1 MSKLKLIRKDGAKT
15 AASGSTKTGA
25 KVEKVKAGK
34 GTPGGAVG
42 RYTGRT
48 SQLSVTKYQNQSI
61 ESNRKRKLT
70 DEQLA
75 REWKNEF
82 PNAKADYTAETVRGV
97 RNLYNKGKHGNN
109 DGEPLSNPV
118 PEFDDAGQA
127 LPFWG
132 EKSAAKA
139 AAKAAPAKSAPA
151 AKGNG
156 KVKKLKK
163 KR

>member
-1 MSKLKLIRKDGAKT
+1 MKKTLKLIRKNDAAKP
-15 AASGSTKTGA
+15 AAAGSARTGA

-42 RYTGRT
+42 RYAGRT
-48 SQLSVTKYQNQSI
+48 SGLSVTKFQNQSI

-75 REWKNEF
+75 KEWRNEF

-97 RNLYNKGKHGNN
+97 RNLYNKGKHGN
-109 DGEPLSNPV
+109 DAPSSPV

-132 EKSAAKA
+132 EKA
-139 AAKAAPAKSAPA
+139 AAKQAAREAKSAPA
-151 AKGNG
+151 KG
-156 KVKKLKK
+156 KVKKVKK
-163 KR
+163 TKR

>member
-1 MSKLKLIRKDGAKT
+1 MSKLKLIRKNATVAAAKP
-15 AASGSTKTGA
+15 AAAGSARTGA

-34 GTPGGAVG
+34 GAAPGGAVG
-42 RYTGRT
+42 RYSGRT
-48 SQLSVTKYQNQSI
+48 SGLSVTKFQNQSI
-61 ESNRKRKLT
+61 ESNRKRKQT

-75 REWKNEF
+75 KEWRNEF

-97 RNLYNKGKHGNN
+97 RNLYNKGNHGN
-109 DGEPLSNPV
+109 DAPSTPV

-132 EKSAAKA
+132 QKSAAKA
-139 AAKAAPAKSAPA
+139 AAREEKAAPAKG
-151 AKGNG
+151 KVK

-163 KR
+163 